1 MTRILLR
8 TLLLCLFLS
17 ADFAAV
23 PEALADYY
31 KYTDSQGMIGITN
44 KLDSVPAKYR
54 STMKVVR
61 EEPKKAAGAGK
72 GAQQPERYEPEVVE
86 ATAPEQADAAVPAQA
101 PAGKFAEL
109 SARFVWFKPLAY
121 LAGFLT
127 LFVAIVKVTSLVP
140 SPLLSKM
147 IYLGFFLGVF
157 VFVYQAY
164 VAHVVESSLKI
175 KENAASMMKKST
187 VRELPETEV
196 DADNSAQK

>member
-1 MTRILLR
+1 MTRILLPI
-8 TLLLCLFLS
+8 LLLCLFVS
-17 ADFAAV
+17 ADFAMV

-31 KYTDSQGMIGITN
+31 KYTDSQGMISITN
-44 KLDSVPAKYR
+44 KLDSVPARYR

-72 GAQQPERYEPEVVE
+72 EAQQPERYEPEVVE
-86 ATAPEQADAAVPAQA
+86 ATASEQAAALPVQA

-121 LAGFLT
+121 LAGFIA
-127 LFVAIVKVTSLVP
+127 LFVAIVKVTSLLP

-175 KENAASMMKKST
+175 KENAAAMMKKST

-196 DADNSAQK
+196 DAANSAQK

>member
-1 MTRILLR
+1 MTRILLPI
-8 TLLLCLFLS
+8 LLLCLFS
-17 ADFAAV
+17 PADFAMV

-31 KYTDSQGMIGITN
+31 KYTDSQGMISITN

-61 EEPKKAAGAGK
+61 EEPKKDAGAGK
-72 GAQQPERYEPEVVE
+72 GAQQPERYEPIVVE

-101 PAGKFAEL
+101 PVGKFAEL

-121 LAGFLT
+121 LTGFLA

-196 DADNSAQK
+196 DAASSAQK

>member
-1 MTRILLR
+1 MTRILLPI
-8 TLLLCLFLS
+8 LLLCLFVS
-17 ADFAAV
+17 ADFAMV

-31 KYTDSQGMIGITN
+31 KYTDSQGMISITN

-72 GAQQPERYEPEVVE
+72 EAQQPERYEPEVVE
-86 ATAPEQADAAVPAQA
+86 ATASEQAAALPAQA

-121 LAGFLT
+121 LAGFIA
-127 LFVAIVKVTSLVP
+127 LFVAIVKVTSLLP

-175 KENAASMMKKST
+175 KENAAAMMKKST

-196 DADNSAQK
+196 DAANSAQK

>member
-1 MTRILLR
+1 MTRILLPI
-8 TLLLCLFLS
+8 LLLCLFVS

-31 KYTDSQGMIGITN
+31 KYTDSQGMISITN
-44 KLDSVPAKYR
+44 KLDSVPARYR

-72 GAQQPERYEPEVVE
+72 EAQQPERYEPEVVE
-86 ATAPEQADAAVPAQA
+86 ATASEQAAALPVQA

-121 LAGFLT
+121 LAGFIA
-127 LFVAIVKVTSLVP
+127 LFVAIVKVTSLLP

-175 KENAASMMKKST
+175 KENAAAMMKKST

-196 DADNSAQK
+196 DAANSAQK